1 MMIPDGSAPDI
12 NVSIGRCAAGRKL
25 TFDSSSVHAS
35 ESRGFW
41 IDPSRLSFMLANAQT
56 AADPRI
62 AGPFLRAADAVF
74 GTLLGSPCVVG
85 TPKPFS
91 PDGVS
96 VDLTSSVTLT
106 GGLQGVISFHAP
118 VQTAVQILERMTGL
132 EADGVDDCVL
142 DAMGEMANM
151 IGGHG
156 KRELE
161 HLTLQLGLPRVVT
174 GVDGELLLP
183 DWQEH
188 FWVTLYTDL
197 GPCAMGIAWSLPQ

>member
-1 MMIPDGSAPDI
+1 
-12 NVSIGRCAAGRKL
+12 
-25 TFDSSSVHAS
+25 
-35 ESRGFW
+35 
-41 IDPSRLSFMLANAQT
+41 MLAPVQT
-56 AADPRI
+56 SAELQI

-85 TPKPFS
+85 TPRPFA

-106 GGLQGVISFHAP
+106 GGLDGVVSFHAP
-118 VQTAVQILERMTGL
+118 VATAIRILERLTGL
-132 EADGVDDCVL
+132 EADGVDDCIL
-142 DAMGEMANM
+142 DTMGEMANM

-188 FWVTLYTDL
+188 LWTTLYTDL
-197 GPCAMGIAWSLPQ
+197 GQCALGIAWSFPE